1 MNIIESRSTYES
13 LIEHMWLFSRKK
25 DGDPSKNE
33 ASSALWLH
41 SREAHGGEMVGG
53 YWHSSIMSTHAK
65 TLNKQVTE
73 AVMIS
78 EREGGPREEKCQ
90 EGERG

>member
-1 MNIIESRSTYES
+1 MNIIESRTTYES
-13 LIEHMWLFSRKK
+13 LTEHMLLFSKKK
-25 DGDPSKNE
+25 DGDPSKYE
-33 ASSALWLH
+33 ASSVLLLH

-78 EREGGPREEKCQ
+78 ERVGCPRVEKCQ